1 MPPSLMAGHGSLMVN
16 KPAMSAA
23 NEEATKKQ
31 LAGRVVKLRR
41 MYWFGLGFIAT
52 HVCPAMYVGGYAMAK
67 SNEFDGV
74 MCMEIDAEGG
84 FVPVY
89 EPNAVVVN
97 LYLVGFFWTGGAFF
111 MFFFVYTFLV
121 WFERLQQ
128 VNNAPKLKMKVV
140 KSFREFG
147 THGVFCACCIFSSG
161 VACYVMFVLTM
172 LVLSGSI
179 GGASDFCSMDEGAGG
194 QMYSSAVFVNAMAW
208 LFTFVTG
215 GEIGLYFFYTASKKK
230 KKLAPVVQPE
240 APASDAGSEPADPD
254 SSMLET
260 QSVNDDDDAQM
271 AAMEASRS
279 SGGRARAAP

>member
-1 MPPSLMAGHGSLMVN
+1 MSR
-16 KPAMSAA
+16 PATASDGKMFTTQS
-23 NEEATKKQ
+23 EMETKKQ
-31 LAGRVVKLRR
+31 LEGRVVKLRR
-41 MYWFGLGFIAT
+41 MYWFGIGFICT
-52 HVCPAMYVGGYAMAK
+52 HVVPAMLVGGYGMAK

-74 MCMEIDAEGG
+74 MCMEIDDEGG

-89 EPNAVVVN
+89 EPSAVVAN
-97 LYLVGFFWTGGAFF
+97 MYLVGFFWVCGAFF
-111 MFFFVYTFLV
+111 LFFFVYTFLV

-172 LVLSGSI
+172 MVLSGSI
-179 GGASDFCSMDEGAGG
+179 SAASDFCAMDESMGG
-194 QMYSSAVFVNAMAW
+194 QMYSSATFVNGMAW

-230 KKLAPVVQPE
+230 KRLAPVVVPGT
-240 APASDAGSEPADPD
+240 PASEAGSDPTDGMDPD
-254 SSMLET
+254 ASTLET
-260 QSVNDDDDAQM
+260 QSINDGDDAQLS
-271 AAMEASRS
+271 ALEARS
-279 SGGRARAAP
+279 GKGRGRAAP